1 MNHMDKDSET
11 ASHLHDKAVTY
22 IQENS
27 SKPSNGNLRN
37 SDEVLFQSYEAPIST
52 TDMVPRTG
60 MNDSYKCIL
69 QIRS

>member
-1 MNHMDKDSET
+1 MNHIDKDSET
-11 ASHLHDKAVTY
+11 ACHLHAKAVTY

-37 SDEVLFQSYEAPIST
+37 SDEVLFQSYEVPIST
-52 TDMVPRTG
+52 TDMVPRAG
-60 MNDSYKCIL
+60 MNNSYQCIL